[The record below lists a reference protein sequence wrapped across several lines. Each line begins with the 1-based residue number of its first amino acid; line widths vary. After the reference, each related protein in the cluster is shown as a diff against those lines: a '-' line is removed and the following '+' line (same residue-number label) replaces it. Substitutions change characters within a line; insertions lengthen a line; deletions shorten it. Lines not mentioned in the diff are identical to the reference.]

1 MTSAV
6 ELSIAQTQHGL
17 PGSSMHSGR
26 PEAEPVC
33 PAMTE
38 EGLPQGD
45 YLFRFFLPK
54 AATTSFS

>member
-1 MTSAV
+1 
-6 ELSIAQTQHGL
+6 
-17 PGSSMHSGR
+17 MHSGR